1 MTDADVDGSHIRTLL
16 LTFFF
21 RYMKELVEEG
31 HIYIARPPLY
41 GLKVGKKIYYSFTE
55 EELQEDIK
63 EFASDKKYNVQRYK
77 GLGEMNAHELWQ
89 TTMDPQNRRMYKVN
103 INDAQIANK
112 AFETLMGEKVEPR
125 RKFIEDNALNVVN
138 LDI

>member
-1 MTDADVDGSHIRTLL
+1 
-16 LTFFF
+16 
-21 RYMKELVEEG
+21 
-31 HIYIARPPLY
+31 
-41 GLKVGKKIYYSFTE
+41 
-55 EELQEDIK
+55 
-63 EFASDKKYNVQRYK
+63 
-77 GLGEMNAHELWQ
+77 MNAHELWQ